1 MDKDLS
7 VQIYEVQTSGEAE
20 TLVETGVNT
29 IGSVL
34 LPDTNWKLPA
44 IKETIDLVKKTTSA
58 SSLIPLFE
66 DQYTIFTI
74 LDYYK
79 PDIIHFCDDI
89 YTLLIK
95 KGNLDRPVQLQKN
108 IKKRFPEIKI
118 MRSIPI
124 AQPGFSDLVPTIKLG
139 KMFDESS
146 DYLLTDTLLQRG
158 TKTDA
163 ALQPVNGFIGI
174 TGITCDWD
182 IAAQLVEK
190 SRCRVILAGGIS
202 PDNALDGIIHVRPA
216 GIDSCT
222 NTNAVDNNGCHIRF
236 KKDINKVK
244 QLVRETQK
252 AKQILEK
259 TDYRSS
265 GLTP

>member
-1 MDKDLS
+1 MDKDLL
-7 VQIYEVQTSGEAE
+7 VQVYEVQTSWEAE
-20 TLVETGVNT
+20 ILVEIGVDT

-34 LPDTNWKLPA
+34 LPDTNWKLPG
-44 IKETIDLVKKTTSA
+44 IKETIDLVKKTVSK

-66 DQYTIFTI
+66 DQDTIFAI
-74 LDYYK
+74 LDYYN

-89 YTLLIK
+89 HTILIK
-95 KGNLDRPVQLQKN
+95 KGNLDKLIQLQKN
-108 IKKRFPEIKI
+108 VKKRFPEIKI

-124 AQPGFSDLVPTIKLG
+124 AQSGVSDLVPTIKLG
-139 KMFDESS
+139 EMFDESS
-146 DYLLTDTLLQRG
+146 DYLLTDTLLETG
-158 TKTDA
+158 PKIDA
-163 ALQPVNGFIGI
+163 SAQPVNGFIGI

-190 SRCRVILAGGIS
+190 SRCPVILAGGIS
-202 PDNALDGIIHVRPA
+202 PYNVLDGIMHVRPA

-222 NTNAVDNNGCHIRF
+222 NTNAMDNNGCPIRF

-252 AKQILEK
+252 AKQILE
-259 TDYRSS
+259 RII
-265 GLTP
+265 

>member
-7 VQIYEVQTSGEAE
+7 VQIYEVQTPCEAE
-20 TLVETGVNT
+20 TLVEIGVDT
-29 IGSVL
+29 IGTVL
-34 LPDTNWKLPA
+34 FPDTNWKLPA
-44 IKETIDLVKKTTSA
+44 IKETIDLVKKTASQ

-66 DQYTIFTI
+66 DQDIIFAI

-89 YTLLIK
+89 HTIFIK
-95 KGNLDRPVQLQKN
+95 KGNVDKLIQLQKN
-108 IKKRFPEIKI
+108 VKKRFPDIKI

-124 AQPGFSDLVPTIKLG
+124 AQFGFSHGVPTIKLG

-146 DYLLTDTLLQRG
+146 DYLLTDTLLKTE
-158 TKTDA
+158 TKTAA

-182 IAAQLVEK
+182 VAAQLVEV
-190 SRCRVILAGGIS
+190 SRCPVILAGGIS
-202 PDNALDGIIHVRPA
+202 PYNVLDGIIDVRPA

-222 NTNAVDNNGCHIRF
+222 NTNAMDNNGCPIRF

-252 AKQILEK
+252 AKQILER
-259 TDYRSS
+259 TIYRLS
-265 GLTP
+265 GITL